1 MPKQIHKLE
10 RFEGGINDM
19 ADPRD
24 IADNELADCKGMV
37 VNEVGKLRTVG
48 ALVGRVGD
56 DANDKEASSGIQG
69 GYGLFPFAADFNTN
83 SAAYD
88 SGSTSVHTQYIAVA
102 DATNEQIDIWS
113 DDVDNITVNKI
124 TLAGSN
130 TKAVYYYA
138 DGKLRVASASLN
150 GGVKSFGFIEYTQ
163 FNDAGDADVDV
174 DGWYQNAVGLTAPT
188 DNTIETTASGS
199 TASVTHPDGTTTTH
213 YPNVSAEFP
222 GAGSGLNI
230 KKAGEYEGGNWQTG
244 KYQLAV
250 SFIYDYVQ
258 ESLPF
263 INATAQTF
271 TVDSD
276 NVGISFTLLIQGTY
290 DERITGARI
299 YARDTATDGSPLRL
313 LADVGFA
320 SGSPGASASTVWSG
334 SPYEVNVKGN
344 KNVWTN
350 TPSLGASYAYMII
363 ESKELGISTY
373 ESINGFSPYLTSV
386 SLDWTTPALVGFKT
400 ALVANRRAFI
410 AHMRT
415 KDETGKNVTH
425 ADRMM
430 YSEVGKFDTFPS
442 TNFIDIGIND
452 GDAFTALQSFADRI
466 LAFKHNRLYVINISQ
481 GSPTLWFLE
490 SQHEGMGVFY
500 PAATFKTDVGIIW
513 ANYSG
518 VHFYDGAR
526 ITTLTSKIESSYQSF
541 YTTGTSVG
549 YSPRKKQILVLKD
562 ATGGSNGDVYI
573 YSFLTNSWIFADS
586 LFTDS
591 TPYTNFAIDSNQD
604 LIVSYYSSSYYYIQ
618 KWSDTAATN
627 TGVSIRTKDMDFG
640 YPSQKKNVYKALVS
654 YKGDGDSLN
663 VKYHING
670 DTDTD
675 SNFYRTNADGTSDGA
690 NDDTSPLLD
699 SDTDDWIRAEL
710 VPVSTTQA
718 KGIYSFGVTAS
729 GTAKPDCQIN
739 DISVLYRMI
748 RPLD

>member
-1 MPKQIHKLE
+1 
-10 RFEGGINDM
+10 M
-19 ADPRD
+19 ADSANQEID
-24 IADNELADCKGMV
+24 LWSGD
-37 VNEVGKLRTVG
+37 VG
-48 ALVGRVGD
+48 
-56 DANDKEASSGIQG
+56 
-69 GYGLFPFAADFNTN
+69 
-83 SAAYD
+83 
-88 SGSTSVHTQYIAVA
+88 
-102 DATNEQIDIWS
+102 
-113 DDVDNITVNKI
+113 NITPAKI

-138 DGKLRVASASLN
+138 DGYLRVTSASLD
-150 GGVKSFGFIEYTQ
+150 GGVDKFGFREYTQ
-163 FNDAGDADVDV
+163 FDDATDADVDL
-174 DGWYQNAVGLTAPT
+174 DGWYENNVALTPPS
-188 DNTIETTASGS
+188 DMTIENDLSGTS
-199 TASVTHPDGTTTTH
+199 ASVTHPDGTTTTH

-230 KKAGEYEGGNWQTG
+230 KKAGEYEGGHWQAG
-244 KYQLAV
+244 KYQLAL
-250 SFIYDYVQ
+250 SFVYDHFQ
-258 ESLPF
+258 ESIPF
-263 INATAQTF
+263 FNTTAQTF

-276 NVGISFTLLIQGTY
+276 NVGISFTLLAYGNY
-290 DERITGARI
+290 NNNVTGFRV
-299 YARDTATDGSPLRL
+299 YARDTAADGSPIRL
-313 LADVGFA
+313 LADVGI
-320 SGSPGASASTVWSG
+320 ASASPGPTGTTVWDG
-334 SPYEVNVKGN
+334 QKNVVGRRGT

-373 ESINGFSPYLTSV
+373 ESINGFSPYLSSV
-386 SLDWTTPALVGFKT
+386 SFDSSADGFKT
-400 ALVANRRAFI
+400 ALVSNRRAFVG
-410 AHMRT
+410 HVKR
-415 KDETGKNVTH
+415 KDEAGKVVVH
-425 ADRMM
+425 GDRIM

-466 LAFKHNRLYVINISQ
+466 LAFKENRLYVINISQ
-481 GSPTLWFLE
+481 GSPTAWFLE
-490 SQHEGMGVFY
+490 SQHEGMGAFY

-526 ITTLTSKIESSYQSF
+526 ITTLTNKIESSYQSF

-549 YSPRKKQILVLKD
+549 YSPRKKQILALKD
-562 ATGGSNGDVYI
+562 ATGNSTGDVYI
-573 YSFLTNSWIFADS
+573 YSFLTNAWVFADS
-586 LFTDS
+586 LFSDS
-591 TPYTNFAIDSNQD
+591 TVYTNFAIDNNQD
-604 LIVSYYSSSYYYIQ
+604 LIVGYYSSSYNYLQ
-618 KWSDTAATN
+618 KWSDTAAEIA
-627 TGVSIRTKDMDFG
+627 GVSIRTKDMDFG
-640 YPSQKKNVYKALVS
+640 YPSQKKNVYKVLMS
-654 YKGDGDSLN
+654 YKGDASALLL
-663 VKYHING
+663 KYHING